1 MKIKVQRKK
10 NLLLFIVFLFLSACG
25 GSVRTAS
32 NQVNNPILME
42 NNSNAFV
49 SPEPS
54 PITKIPD
61 LQAELFDEKNS
72 STNAP
77 IGKFDFKNFTY
88 PLPRGWQD
96 SDSKEAELV
105 NGKRPMQLSEEVE
118 KIGLSYQ
125 TTKFFDATGDGQDDA
140 AVILKIETGGS
151 AIPQL
156 VYIFEWKD
164 EKPHLIWYFR
174 TGDRS
179 DGGLKNIYA
188 ENGEV
193 VIELYGQD
201 RYIVGELDTH
211 RIPGDETQIC
221 CPAYWTKSFYKWN
234 GRHFRLQGKRLT
246 YSIADKDAPPIENMI
261 EIIEKQNSGRK

>member
-1 MKIKVQRKK
+1 MV
-10 NLLLFIVFLFLSACG
+10 LLSFSACS
-25 GSVRTAS
+25 GSVNTAS
-32 NQVNNPILME
+32 NHVNDQTLTE
-42 NNSNAFV
+42 NNYPTPMSDEA
-49 SPEPS
+49 SPTPE
-54 PITKIPD
+54 IPD
-61 LQAELFDEKNS
+61 LQAELLDNENTT
-72 STNAP
+72 TNAP

-96 SDSKEAELV
+96 SDGKEAELI

-118 KIGLSYQ
+118 KIGLSYLM
-125 TTKFFDATGDGQDDA
+125 TKFFDATGDGQDEA
-140 AVILKIETGGS
+140 IVILKIETGGS
-151 AIPQL
+151 AIPQI
-156 VYIFEWKD
+156 VYIFEWKN

-188 ENGEV
+188 ENGEI

-221 CPAYWTKSFYKWN
+221 CPEYWTKSRYKWN
-234 GRHFRLQGKRLT
+234 GSNFRLQGKRLT
-246 YSIADKDAPPIENMI
+246 YSLADKNAPPVENMI
-261 EIIEKQNSGRK
+261 EIVEKQHSGRK